1 LFCFT
6 NYHFLVKFATSILL
20 YFVCFTIN
28 LILKKLLKVYGNW
41 LLTCFFLTFFYVYG
55 LNMFL
60 VPQVSA
66 KFGISP
72 SSKLLTN
79 LVLLT
84 KFC

>member
-1 LFCFT
+1 MRLEDDTVGFNKITISLFNF
-6 NYHFLVKFATSILL
+6 
-20 YFVCFTIN
+20 
-28 LILKKLLKVYGNW
+28 
-41 LLTCFFLTFFYVYG
+41 G

-79 LVLLT
+79 LVLHLSKCVNLVLLT

>member
-1 LFCFT
+1 
-6 NYHFLVKFATSILL
+6 V
-20 YFVCFTIN
+20 
-28 LILKKLLKVYGNW
+28 KLL
-41 LLTCFFLTFFYVYG
+41 FFIFKIG

-66 KFGISP
+66 KFGFSP

-79 LVLLT
+79 LVLHLPKCVNLVLLT

>member
-1 LFCFT
+1 
-6 NYHFLVKFATSILL
+6 
-20 YFVCFTIN
+20 
-28 LILKKLLKVYGNW
+28 
-41 LLTCFFLTFFYVYG
+41 
-55 LNMFL
+55 MFL